1 MYQKRNYCLYNA
13 HELPSKLMSYL
24 PTTQEVA
31 EKLAVTVGTVN
42 NLSAYRKGEYGV
54 GEK

>member
-1 MYQKRNYCLYNA
+1 MHQKRNYCLYNA

-24 PTTQEVA
+24 LTTQEVA
-31 EKLAVTVGTVN
+31 AKLSVSVGTVN
-42 NLSAYRKGEYGV
+42 NLASYRKGEYGV